1 MVDPVTPIQ
10 SPQQVCSTPQSVH
23 TLMSLVRLLARQ
35 AARDYWYAE
44 QRSRHPL
51 NEDAPEN

>member
-35 AARDYWYAE
+35 AARDWYAE

>member
-10 SPQQVCSTPQSVH
+10 SSQQVCSTPQSVH
-23 TLMSLVRLLARQ
+23 TLRSLVRLLARQ
-35 AARDYWYAE
+35 AARDWYAE